1 MVIGAFDFVIA
12 HAQPSAFVLEVS
24 VITAA
29 RRITES
35 GRELQIA
42 AETNIA
48 RQQRHQDPLAYSI
61 LKGACKPRA
70 KENCL
75 SYVATKLP
83 GMPETHDKEKSNGNG
98 SLSVREI
105 RLERLD
111 CIKFHSRVLLI
122 ALIRQCCCGQWL
134 IRA

>member
-1 MVIGAFDFVIA
+1 MRGSNDTKT
-12 HAQPSAFVLEVS
+12 L
-24 VITAA
+24 
-29 RRITES
+29 
-35 GRELQIA
+35 
-42 AETNIA
+42 
-48 RQQRHQDPLAYSI
+48 LAYSI

-98 SLSVREI
+98 SLSVREV

-111 CIKFHSRVLLI
+111 RFKFYSRGPSDCADPTVLLP
-122 ALIRQCCCGQWL
+122 AAAHKGMTATWHLQKKDTETHLSGLELGSVACDS
-134 IRA
+134 

>member
-1 MVIGAFDFVIA
+1 LRDSNDRKRLLV
-12 HAQPSAFVLEVS
+12 
-24 VITAA
+24 
-29 RRITES
+29 
-35 GRELQIA
+35 
-42 AETNIA
+42 
-48 RQQRHQDPLAYSI
+48 YSR

-83 GMPETHDKEKSNGNG
+83 GVPATHDKEKSNGNG

-111 CIKFHSRVLLI
+111 LFKFYSRVLPICANPTVL
-122 ALIRQCCCGQWL
+122 L
-134 IRA
+134 RAAAHKGMTATWHLQKRTPRFISQS

>member
-1 MVIGAFDFVIA
+1 LRGGNDTKT
-12 HAQPSAFVLEVS
+12 L
-24 VITAA
+24 
-29 RRITES
+29 
-35 GRELQIA
+35 
-42 AETNIA
+42 
-48 RQQRHQDPLAYSI
+48 LAYSI

-83 GMPETHDKEKSNGNG
+83 GVPETHDKEKSNGNG

-111 CIKFHSRVLLI
+111 RFKFYFACPSGSANPAVLL
-122 ALIRQCCCGQWL
+122 
-134 IRA
+134 RAAAHEA

>member
-1 MVIGAFDFVIA
+1 MVIGAPDFVIA
-12 HAQPSAFVLEVS
+12 HAQPSAIASKVFSYHCSALPLRKAEGNYRQ
-24 VITAA
+24 
-29 RRITES
+29 RRGPTLRGS
-35 GRELQIA
+35 NDRKRLLVYP
-42 AETNIA
+42 
-48 RQQRHQDPLAYSI
+48 R

-83 GMPETHDKEKSNGNG
+83 GVPATHDKEKSNGNG

-111 CIKFHSRVLLI
+111 SFY
-122 ALIRQCCCGQWL
+122 
-134 IRA
+134 